1 MSDGKRPGVV
11 NAFRVPLMLAIL
23 ASASAAPATLQ
34 AQSNQPN
41 GLPPG
46 VYMGEADLGEATAGS
61 YALDPDHAAVIARVS
76 HLRYSY
82 SIFRFDKVSGTLT
95 WDPANIANSSVS
107 AKVETASI
115 TSNVKGFGEQL
126 AGDEFLKSRA
136 FPQATFVSTG
146 FRQIST
152 RRGRVD
158 GQFTLMGKT
167 KPVSFEVELVG
178 AGKGF
183 AGQPRIGVTARTAIN
198 PVDFGLPPLLG
209 DAIEIVIDSEF
220 QRNP

>member
-1 MSDGKRPGVV
+1 MMSDGKRPGVV
-11 NAFRVPLMLAIL
+11 SAFRVPMLLLCL
-23 ASASAAPATLQ
+23 AAAPSAGL
-34 AQSNQPN
+34 AQSAPPT

-46 VYMGEADLGEATAGS
+46 VYMGEPDYKPATAGT
-61 YALDPDHAAVIARVS
+61 YTLDPDHASVIARVS
-76 HLRYSY
+76 HIGYSY
-82 SIFRFDKVSGTLT
+82 SIFRFDRLSATLG
-95 WDPANIANSSVS
+95 WDPANTAGGSLS

-136 FPQATFVSTG
+136 FPEATFVSTA
-146 FRQIST
+146 FRQTSS
-152 RRGRVD
+152 RHGKVD

-167 KPVSFEVELVG
+167 RAVTFDVELVG

-183 AGQPRIGVTARTAIN
+183 AGQPRIGINARTSIN
-198 PVDFGLPPLLG
+198 PGDFGLPPLFG
-209 DAIEIVIDSEF
+209 DAIEIVVDAEF